1 MKLSEVIA
9 EIENGS
15 RKIYQATLPGT
26 GNTARISLRERYF
39 YLDIFNHK
47 GLIPQDLSGGA
58 FNGNIML
65 DYDWSPKPKYVSWQ
79 EALKAMG
86 EGERIFCELP
96 EQTVRSNEI
105 GFNVTANMVKYG
117 VWGIE

>member
-15 RKIYQATLPGT
+15 RNTYRATIPNVKT
-26 GNTARISLRERYF
+26 KAQISTKDGYF
-39 YLDIFNHK
+39 RLDIFD
-47 GLIPQDLSGGA
+47 GERLISQELGGGA

-96 EQTVRSNEI
+96 EQTVKSNEI
-105 GFNVTANMVKYG
+105 GFNVTPHMIKYG